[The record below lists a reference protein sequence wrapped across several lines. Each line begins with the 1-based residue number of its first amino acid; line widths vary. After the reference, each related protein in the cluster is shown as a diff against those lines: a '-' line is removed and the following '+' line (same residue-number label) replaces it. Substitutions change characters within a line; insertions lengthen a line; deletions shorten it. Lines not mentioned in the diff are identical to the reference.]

1 MANLPNHN
9 EPQTLLCVPQA
20 GPGASRPGHHGAVA
34 PRTGPTRGEGRHMS
48 PRSRGLSSAPA
59 QPCAPSPAS
68 AASAAAV
75 SPGPTS
81 PQRRSQRRPL
91 PDQRGPWARR
101 LAGLRARLPTS
112 DRQVRR
118 RLGATARSPDPP
130 ISPAPRLSSDWSGQ
144 NRGQHSPP
152 LPALS
157 GQGHCFGRS
166 QISLYRDESF
176 GGLPGPTP

>member
-9 EPQTLLCVPQA
+9 ESQTLLCVPQA

-68 AASAAAV
+68 AAPAAAAR
-75 SPGPTS
+75 PGPTS
-81 PQRRSQRRPL
+81 PQRCSQRCPL
-91 PDQRGPWARR
+91 PDQRGPGARR
-101 LAGLRARLPTS
+101 LAGLRARLPAS
-112 DRQVRR
+112 DPQVRR
-118 RLGATARSPDPP
+118 RLDAIARSPDPR
-130 ISPAPRLSSDWSGQ
+130 ISPAQWLGRDGSGQ

-157 GQGHCFGRS
+157 GQGHYFGRS